1 MSERKVT
8 LTPIARRI
16 DGCGSSTSL
25 AGSAALASFP
35 QICRMAKTE
44 ELRNRDSEKPGA
56 DLATEADDPQA
67 FPMSSGQLRVWF
79 TEQVMGVS
87 GANNLSVGL
96 RLSGALDT
104 AVLELGLRI
113 VVGRHEILRTTFD
126 VSSGRPVQ
134 LVHRESPQV
143 LTPMDLRDA
152 PEPEQAAYAVARRV
166 AYTPFDLKGGPLLR
180 VSLLQLS
187 AEQHI
192 LFCTLHHIV
201 ADGWSLGLFVKEVAD
216 CYTAL
221 CERRRPALKGL
232 PVQYADCSLWEQ
244 DWFASGEFQLK
255 LAHYANGLAGAPE
268 PPHLVGAGEAGA
280 EPSAEG
286 ASRAIRL
293 SPELMSAMTS
303 AAERQGTTVFALSL
317 AAFMVLLWQLSG
329 QEDQVIGVP
338 AARRNR
344 VEFEDLI
351 GPFANIVVVR
361 TNLSGNAAF
370 SDLLARTK
378 RGIVEA
384 LAHEDVPFQ
393 RLVQALQPARSIGK
407 NPIFQILFASVP
419 TTTPMERFGALTTA
433 PYAVE
438 AAAAPFDL
446 GVSVI
451 QESSGT
457 GWVRAEYRTGVFTAE
472 QISSL
477 LHHYSHLLTE
487 VVARP
492 ETRVVQLGR
501 PPGPWMGHQRPMPH
515 PLTSAPP
522 QGAARRT
529 PSDAMLE
536 QTLIDIWE
544 RILQRRSFG
553 THANFFDLG
562 GHSLQAVAVMHEVNR
577 TLGLRVPVSLL
588 FQEPTI
594 AGMARRLRAH
604 DSRRCAAI
612 PIFRGG
618 KRPPL
623 FVGGS
628 GPKLRDLSRALEPDQ
643 PFYQLDTLALQEQRL
658 LAGEPLL
665 TTISEIAAVFLQ
677 DIVAIAPTGP
687 YLLGGMC
694 DGGILAL
701 EIALELQAE
710 GREVALLAQFDTP
723 VNGYYRRYWPRRLA
737 SRLRHDFARLM
748 SEEQR
753 YLDCLWSATWQA
765 VRAYQQRT
773 LFAGEMQ
780 FFRCKNRH
788 WLSEDVVR
796 GWKRRAERVRVHDV
810 PASHKRLLTETAAQQ
825 QIAREIE
832 RALGHPPRAQI
843 Q

>member
-1 MSERKVT
+1 
-8 LTPIARRI
+8 
-16 DGCGSSTSL
+16 
-25 AGSAALASFP
+25 
-35 QICRMAKTE
+35 
-44 ELRNRDSEKPGA
+44 
-56 DLATEADDPQA
+56 
-67 FPMSSGQLRVWF
+67 MSSGQLRVWF
-79 TEQVMGVS
+79 TEQVIGMS
-87 GANNLSVGL
+87 AANNLSVGL
-96 RLSGALDT
+96 RLSGSVDT
-104 AVLELGLRI
+104 AALELGLRI

-126 VSSGRPVQ
+126 VISGRPVQ

-143 LTPMDLRDA
+143 LTPIDVRDA

-166 AYTPFDLKGGPLLR
+166 AYTPFDLKRGPLLR
-180 VSLLQLS
+180 VSLIQLS

-201 ADGWSLGLFVKEVAD
+201 ADGWSLGLFVKEAAE
-216 CYTAL
+216 CYAAL
-221 CERRRPALKGL
+221 CERRRPALKRL
-232 PVQYADCSLWEQ
+232 PLQYADCSLWEQ

-268 PPHLVGAGEAGA
+268 PPHLAGAAEAGA

-286 ASRAIRL
+286 ASSAIRL
-293 SPELMSAMTS
+293 SPELMSAMKS
-303 AAERQGTTVFALSL
+303 AAQLQGTTVFALSL

-351 GPFANIVVVR
+351 GLFANIVVVR

-370 SDLLARTK
+370 SDLLARAK
-378 RGIVEA
+378 RQIVEA

-393 RLVQALQPARSIGK
+393 RLVQALQPARSVGG
-407 NPIFQILFASVP
+407 NPIFQILFASVQ
-419 TTTPMERFGALTTA
+419 TTTPMERFGALAAA

-451 QESSGT
+451 DESSGT
-457 GWVRAEYRTGVFTAE
+457 GWVRAEYRTSVFTAQ
-472 QISSL
+472 QISTL

-501 PPGPWMGHQRPMPH
+501 PPGAWVGHQRPMPH
-515 PLTSAPP
+515 PPTAAPQ
-522 QGAARRT
+522 QGAATRI
-529 PSDAMLE
+529 PSDPMLE
-536 QTLIDIWE
+536 QTLIHIWQK
-544 RILQRRSFG
+544 ILQRRSFG
-553 THANFFDLG
+553 IHANFFDLG
-562 GHSLQAVAVMHEVNR
+562 GHSLKAVAVMHEVSR
-577 TLGLRVPVSLL
+577 TLGQRVPVSLL

-594 AGMARRLRAH
+594 SGMARRLCAH
-604 DSRRCAAI
+604 DSRRYAAI

-618 KRPPL
+618 KRPP
-623 FVGGS
+623 FFAGGS
-628 GPKLRDLSRALEPDQ
+628 GPQFRDLSRALGPDQ
-643 PFYQLDTLALQEQRL
+643 PFYQLDTLVLQEQRR

-677 DIVAIAPTGP
+677 DIVSIAPTGP

-701 EIALELQAE
+701 EIALELQAS
-710 GREVALLAQFDTP
+710 GRDVALLAQFDTP

-737 SRLRHDFARLM
+737 SRFRHEFVRLI

-753 YLDCLWSATWQA
+753 YLDCLWSANWQA
-765 VRAYQQRT
+765 VRAYQQRR

-780 FFRCKNRH
+780 FFRCKDRH

-796 GWKRRAERVRVHDV
+796 GWERRAERVRVHDV
-810 PASHKRLLTETAAQQ
+810 PASHLRLLTEAAAQQ

-832 RALGHPPRAQI
+832 RALGHPPRARI

>member
-1 MSERKVT
+1 
-8 LTPIARRI
+8 
-16 DGCGSSTSL
+16 
-25 AGSAALASFP
+25 
-35 QICRMAKTE
+35 
-44 ELRNRDSEKPGA
+44 
-56 DLATEADDPQA
+56 
-67 FPMSSGQLRVWF
+67 MSSGQLGVWL

-87 GANNLSVGL
+87 AANNLCVGL

-104 AVLELGLRI
+104 AALELGLRI

-126 VSSGRPVQ
+126 VISGRPVQ
-134 LVHRESPQV
+134 VVHRESPQV
-143 LTPMDLRDA
+143 LTAMDLRDA
-152 PEPEQAAYAVARRV
+152 PEPERAAYAVARRV
-166 AYTPFDLKGGPLLR
+166 AYTPFDLKRGPVLR

-201 ADGWSLGLFVKEVAD
+201 ADGWSLGLFVKEMVD

-221 CERRRPALKGL
+221 CERRRPALKRL
-232 PVQYADCSLWEQ
+232 PLQYADYSLWEQ
-244 DWFASGEFQLK
+244 DRLASGDFQLQ
-255 LAHYANGLAGAPE
+255 LAHYADRLAGAPE
-268 PPHLVGAGEAGA
+268 PPHLAGAADAGAGA
-280 EPSAEG
+280 EPSTEG
-286 ASRAIRL
+286 ASHAIRL

-317 AAFMVLLWQLSG
+317 ATFMVLLWQLSG
-329 QEDQVIGVP
+329 EEDQVIGVP

-344 VEFEDLI
+344 LEFEDLI

-361 TNLSGNAAF
+361 TSLSGNPAF
-370 SDLLARTK
+370 SDVLARTK
-378 RGIVEA
+378 RGMVEA
-384 LAHEDVPFQ
+384 LAHEDVPFE
-393 RLVQALQPARSIGK
+393 RLVRALQPTRKIGR

-419 TTTPMERFGALTTA
+419 TATPMERFGALTVA
-433 PYAVE
+433 PYAVQ

-451 QESSGT
+451 QESPGT

-477 LHHYSHLLTE
+477 LHHYIHLLTE

-492 ETRVVQLGR
+492 ETRIVQIGR
-501 PPGPWMGHQRPMPH
+501 PPGPWMAHQRPVHHPH
-515 PLTSAPP
+515 PIAPP
-522 QGAARRT
+522 QGTASGS
-529 PSDAMLE
+529 PSDPMLE

-544 RILQRRSFG
+544 RILQRRPSD
-553 THANFFDLG
+553 TQANFFDLG
-562 GHSLQAVAVMHEVNR
+562 GHSLQAVAVMHEVSR

-604 DSRRCAAI
+604 DSRQCAAI

-628 GPKLRDLSRALEPDQ
+628 APEIRDLSRALEPDQ
-643 PFYQLDTLALQEQRL
+643 PFFQLDILALQEQRL

-665 TTISEIAAVFLQ
+665 TTMSEIAAVFLR
-677 DIVAIAPTGP
+677 DILAIAPTGP
-687 YLLGGMC
+687 YLLGGLC

-737 SRLRHDFARLM
+737 SRLLHDFARQVLPYFRGRDPPAT

-753 YLDCLWSATWQA
+753 YLDHLWSATWQA
-765 VRAYQQRT
+765 VHAYRQRT
-773 LFAGEMQ
+773 LFAGEVQ
-780 FFRCKNRH
+780 LFRCKNRL
-788 WLSEDVVR
+788 WLSENIAR
-796 GWKRRAERVRVHDV
+796 GWARRAERVRVHDV
-810 PASHKRLLTETAAQQ
+810 PGSHTRFLTETTAQQ

-832 RALGHPPRAQI
+832 QALGHPPRARI